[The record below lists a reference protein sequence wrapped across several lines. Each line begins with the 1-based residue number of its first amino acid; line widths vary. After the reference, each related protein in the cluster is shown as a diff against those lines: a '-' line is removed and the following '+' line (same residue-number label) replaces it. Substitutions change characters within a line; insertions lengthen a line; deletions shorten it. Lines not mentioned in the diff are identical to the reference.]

1 MEKTLNNYI
10 EHTLLKPT
18 ATEEDIKNLVND
30 AIKYNF
36 FGVCVNPNYVS
47 LAKKLSEGSDVKIV
61 TVVNFPL
68 ANNIN
73 NVVLFQTEHALIDG
87 ADEIDT
93 VINLAELKNKNY
105 EKVVFDIKRT
115 KKICK
120 EHNLKVIL
128 ETDLITKEEI
138 VTASKCAVEGG
149 ANFVKT
155 STGFVKNGV
164 GAKVEDV
171 KLMYDTVSPYGL
183 GVKASGGIKT
193 YQSAINLIDAGALRL
208 GTSSGIEIVRERS

>member
-1 MEKTLNNYI
+1 MEINNYI

-47 LAKKLSEGSDVKIV
+47 LAKKLSEGSNIKIV

-115 KKICK
+115 KKICSD
-120 EHNLKVIL
+120 HNLKVIL
-128 ETDLITKEEI
+128 ETDLLTKEEI
-138 VTASKCAVEGG
+138 ITASKCAVEGG

-155 STGFVKNGV
+155 STGFVKGGV
-164 GAKVEDV
+164 GAKIEDV
-171 KLMYDTVSPYGL
+171 KIMYETVSPYGL
-183 GVKASGGIKT
+183 QVKASGGIKT
-193 YQSAINLIDAGALRL
+193 FDYALELINSGATRL
-208 GTSSGIEIVRERS
+208 GTSSGVDIIKERN

>member
-1 MEKTLNNYI
+1 MEKSLNNYI

-18 ATEEDIKNLVND
+18 ATEDEIKNLVND

-47 LAKKLSEGSDVKIV
+47 LAKKLTVGSNVKIV

-120 EHNLKVIL
+120 DHNLKVIL

-149 ANFVKT
+149 ADFVKT
-155 STGFVKNGV
+155 STGFVKSGV

-193 YQSAINLIDAGALRL
+193 YPSALELIKAGATRL
-208 GTSSGIEIVRERS
+208 GTSSGIEIVKERS